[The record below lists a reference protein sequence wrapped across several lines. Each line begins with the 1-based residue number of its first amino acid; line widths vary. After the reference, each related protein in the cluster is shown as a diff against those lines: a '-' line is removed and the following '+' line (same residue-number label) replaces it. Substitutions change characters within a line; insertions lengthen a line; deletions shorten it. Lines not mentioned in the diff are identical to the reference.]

1 LSTKDYLYRNF
12 RLLKLESC
20 YEIRQDIL
28 DSVEKI
34 TPVYSNKGDFSHF
47 DSWARMGIPLPLEK
61 NMNDTPNN
69 NIPKKIRLHIIIEC
83 DANPED
89 DNEWTVAEV
98 TRQTQILS
106 DYMSFD
112 NECWLDEVE
121 EIL

>member
-1 LSTKDYLYRNF
+1 MG
-12 RLLKLESC
+12 
-20 YEIRQDIL
+20 I
-28 DSVEKI
+28 SVE
-34 TPVYSNKGDFSHF
+34 Y
-47 DSWARMGIPLPLEK
+47 

-89 DNEWTVAEV
+89 DNDWIVDEV
-98 TRQTQILS
+98 TDQTKQLTSNLS
-106 DYMSFD
+106 FN

>member
-1 LSTKDYLYRNF
+1 
-12 RLLKLESC
+12 
-20 YEIRQDIL
+20 
-28 DSVEKI
+28 
-34 TPVYSNKGDFSHF
+34 
-47 DSWARMGIPLPLEK
+47 MGIPLPLEK

-89 DNEWTVAEV
+89 DNDWIVAEV
-98 TRQTQILS
+98 TDQTKQLTSNLS
-106 DYMSFD
+106 FN

>member
-1 LSTKDYLYRNF
+1 
-12 RLLKLESC
+12 
-20 YEIRQDIL
+20 
-28 DSVEKI
+28 
-34 TPVYSNKGDFSHF
+34 
-47 DSWARMGIPLPLEK
+47 
-61 NMNDTPNN
+61 MNNTPNN

-98 TRQTQILS
+98 TRQTRMLS

-112 NECWLDEVE
+112 NECWLDDVE

>member
-1 LSTKDYLYRNF
+1 MG
-12 RLLKLESC
+12 
-20 YEIRQDIL
+20 I
-28 DSVEKI
+28 SVE
-34 TPVYSNKGDFSHF
+34 N
-47 DSWARMGIPLPLEK
+47 

-89 DNEWTVAEV
+89 DNEWIVAEV
-98 TRQTQILS
+98 TDQTTQLTSNLS
-106 DYMSFD
+106 FN